1 MLSKQAKS
9 LNGQKQSLPIKL
21 HVKKS
26 YDVMKIIICFIHYG
40 HLLEE
45 LLNPKHCTMEF
56 AKSLVETAEEF
67 GLPDLAEFLLEF
79 YPGLKS
85 TIAKLPA
92 PEKMEIHG
100 QKEKVAAVEKS
111 VPKPKEID

>member
-1 MLSKQAKS
+1 
-9 LNGQKQSLPIKL
+9 
-21 HVKKS
+21 
-26 YDVMKIIICFIHYG
+26 
-40 HLLEE
+40 
-45 LLNPKHCTMEF
+45 MEF